1 MPLPMNLKDLLDCTG
16 KLGRFKQGP
25 MASALRHQKEL
36 LNGLKA
42 FIPWSQQLSER
53 RQQLL
58 METVVDTTAKI
69 FKKVGQKLQLG
80 PTVTIPRANAT
91 AVSAGVIRKTF
102 LAAGRVLKAT
112 EALVVDWDKEDEE
125 DMLSEDEE
133 EKEEH
138 DSPPKRK
145 RPPKHVSFSPEPS
158 TKQHSSPATSSRRA
172 KASGRVRRAY
182 HAALRIAKAV
192 EEFPHALGDEIE
204 WSIRPGACSDIAD
217 HVTGDCEIAT
227 LDDLEDAR
235 GLRACVPG
243 EENWLEEIPS
253 GKALLRE
260 DTGPGASEKVANN
273 DSIGKQRGVLDAAA
287 KAFNGD
293 YFSADLV
300 QHASVRRGI
309 RQVHQRIASSFV
321 LSWNPDMLD
330 ATWTRF
336 IQARRDAGQ
345 TTSKTAG
352 IGKQKIPAG
361 AKTTSKPKSSIL
373 SCFQWNAGKCTKKGC
388 KFPHVRSSCGGDHR
402 KKDNASIGFDRRG
415 RDDRPTP
422 VDLLDDTVQRGVS
435 TSDTGE
441 PALSS
446 WGASS
451 GLTPRRIDV
460 AGVPLLFASECC
472 PAETLPA
479 ETTFRVADSQWSFPP
494 VYSQEGEFLHPCDT
508 LGEKLWSPPDF
519 KPRSQRF
526 GELLSSREPKWGELD
541 LSSHGV
547 SLEAWRAF
555 KSATT
560 AIGAAVLVVTERV
573 DRWAMLFRDDPRV
586 DALVRSVAH
595 GAGWQFDPARV
606 DMSGENYV
614 KAGFEH
620 KVDEIHEEELRLKRV
635 VPIPSHLAEAVH
647 GVGVVDKD
655 HSNFEKVRVVHN
667 YSENEDW
674 SVNSATDIPEQK
686 WQSAADAMAF
696 LRPEVF
702 HDQG

>member
-1 MPLPMNLKDLLDCTG
+1 MNLKDLLDCTG

-243 EENWLEEIPS
+243 EVHRILMWL
-253 GKALLRE
+253 
-260 DTGPGASEKVANN
+260 
-273 DSIGKQRGVLDAAA
+273 
-287 KAFNGD
+287 
-293 YFSADLV
+293 
-300 QHASVRRGI
+300 
-309 RQVHQRIASSFV
+309 
-321 LSWNPDMLD
+321 
-330 ATWTRF
+330 
-336 IQARRDAGQ
+336 
-345 TTSKTAG
+345 
-352 IGKQKIPAG
+352 
-361 AKTTSKPKSSIL
+361 
-373 SCFQWNAGKCTKKGC
+373 
-388 KFPHVRSSCGGDHR
+388 
-402 KKDNASIGFDRRG
+402 G
-415 RDDRPTP
+415 RDLARASFTQDGRILTRPRKQYTKEEFGYR
-422 VDLLDDTVQRGVS
+422 LLQFARGMPDS
-435 TSDTGE
+435 FEREIHFYHMYILD
-441 PALSS
+441 
-446 WGASS
+446 
-451 GLTPRRIDV
+451 
-460 AGVPLLFASECC
+460 LFAKM
-472 PAETLPA
+472 
-479 ETTFRVADSQWSFPP
+479 DSYDVNQWSFPP

-696 LRPEVF
+696 LRPEIVLMKRKVKPSHF
-702 HDQG
+702 SVDASTGTGMGGFLDGRDRASSQINYLELFSMFWALKLWDGEKRELEDGVAHFAFNAVALNTKSSYKTGVMLKGSVMFTGKDLMEIVASFSKTNQFSESEHKVLFRTVRYTAFCVVTLTRKALAVNSLSEPGQHINRACAPESSDGHALVSAIRAADVEVIWPRA